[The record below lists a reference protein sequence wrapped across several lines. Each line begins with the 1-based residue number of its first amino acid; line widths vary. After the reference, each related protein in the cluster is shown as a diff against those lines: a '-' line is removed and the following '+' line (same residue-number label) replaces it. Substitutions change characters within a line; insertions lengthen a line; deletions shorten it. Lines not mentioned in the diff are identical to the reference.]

1 MATESGLQFTLAVE
15 GLPND
20 TFAVLEFS
28 GESAL
33 STPFLYQVKLASRN
47 ESVSQDEVVDRNVT
61 LMLWNNGELE
71 QRFHGIVRRFTRGDM
86 GFSHTRYALEMV
98 PALSRLSLR
107 HNSRIFQQQSAPE
120 IMSVLLQEMGIDD
133 YAFSISG
140 QPQVR
145 EYCVQYR
152 ETDLDFLQRLAA
164 EEGIFYC
171 FLHDK
176 DKHTVL
182 FSDDTQT
189 LSASGQA
196 LPYNANVG
204 GKSDEA
210 FVKGWQFSAQARPSS
225 AQLKDY
231 SFKKP
236 AYGFLHDK
244 AGTEM
249 SFQRGTYEHYDYPGR
264 FKSDAAGK
272 PFTQYRLEHLRSDAL
287 TATASST
294 IMQVDAGMVFDL
306 EGHPDD
312 TTNRDWIVVTM
323 HSEGTQPQALEEHGG
338 EGMTSYH
345 NTFSVIPGHRPWRP
359 IPEAKPCVHG
369 PQIAIVTG
377 PAGEEIFC
385 DEHGRVKVQFPW
397 DRYGNSDDA
406 SSCWVRVSQG
416 WAGGQYGMMAIPRI
430 GHEVIVSFLEG
441 DPDQPIITGR
451 TYHATNVPPYP
462 LPANKTRTVIR
473 TETHQGQGFN
483 ELRFEDEAGQE
494 EIYVHAQKDMNLLV
508 ENDRKDNIKHDLHL
522 DVENERFSHIKVD
535 DHLTVDGQSKAH
547 VAGDISLTTDSSL
560 HIKQGKKHLLEAGSE
575 IHHKAGD
582 KVIIE
587 AGTEITIKT
596 AAGFVKLDPAGVHL
610 SGAVVN
616 LNSGGSAGSG
626 SGFGG
631 LKPMLPNEQRAFNR
645 RVMLLHDK
653 SEEPVPFVDYR
664 IELADGTAFE
674 GQSDKNG
681 IAYFVE
687 SGEEPQPFKVYLRD
701 EG

>member
-1 MATESGLQFTLAVE
+1 
-15 GLPND
+15 
-20 TFAVLEFS
+20 
-28 GESAL
+28 
-33 STPFLYQVKLASRN
+33 
-47 ESVSQDEVVDRNVT
+47 
-61 LMLWNNGELE
+61 
-71 QRFHGIVRRFTRGDM
+71 
-86 GFSHTRYALEMV
+86 
-98 PALSRLSLR
+98 
-107 HNSRIFQQQSAPE
+107 
-120 IMSVLLQEMGIDD
+120 
-133 YAFSISG
+133 
-140 QPQVR
+140 
-145 EYCVQYR
+145 
-152 ETDLDFLQRLAA
+152 
-164 EEGIFYC
+164 
-171 FLHDK
+171 
-176 DKHTVL
+176 
-182 FSDDTQT
+182 
-189 LSASGQA
+189 
-196 LPYNANVG
+196 
-204 GKSDEA
+204 
-210 FVKGWQFSAQARPSS
+210 S

-236 AYGFLHDK
+236 AYGFLHEH

-249 SFQRGTYEHYDYPGR
+249 AFQRGTYEHYDYPGR
-264 FKSDAAGK
+264 YKSDAAGK
-272 PFTQYRLEHLRSDAL
+272 PFTQYRLEHLRRDAI
-287 TATASST
+287 TATAQSNVP
-294 IMQVDAGMVFDL
+294 QVQPGMLFDL
-306 EGHPDD
+306 VDHPDD
-312 TTNRDWIVVTM
+312 ATNRDWVVVSA
-323 HSEGTQPQALEEHGG
+323 HCEGTQPQALEEAGG
-338 EGMTSYH
+338 EGMTTFH
-345 NTFSVIPGHRPWRP
+345 NTFSVIPAHRPWRP
-359 IPEAKPCVHG
+359 TPQPKPCVHG

-377 PAGEEIFC
+377 PDGEEIFC

-441 DPDQPIITGR
+441 DPDQPIVTGR

-462 LPANKTRTVIR
+462 LPANKTRTVLR
-473 TETHQGQGFN
+473 TETHQGEGFN
-483 ELRFEDEAGQE
+483 ELRFEDQAGQE

-522 DVENERFSHIKVD
+522 DVENERFQHIKVD
-535 DHLTVDGQSKAH
+535 DHLTVDGQSKEH
-547 VAGDISLTTDSSL
+547 VKGDISLTVDTSL
-560 HIKQGKKHLLEAGSE
+560 HIKQGKKQLLEAGTE
-575 IHHKAGD
+575 IHHKAGN

-587 AGTEITIKT
+587 AGTEITVKT
-596 AAGFVKLDPAGVHL
+596 AAGFVKLDPAGVHI
-610 SGAVVN
+610 SGPVVN

-645 RVMLLHDK
+645 RVMILHDK

>member
-1 MATESGLQFTLAVE
+1 MATESGLQFTLVVE
-15 GLPND
+15 GLPD
-20 TFAVLEFS
+20 DAFAVVEFS
-28 GESAL
+28 GQSAL
-33 STPFLYQVKLASRN
+33 SVPFLYQIKLASRD
-47 ESVSQDEVVDRNVT
+47 ESISQDDVVDQNVT
-61 LMLWNNGELE
+61 LMLWRHGELE
-71 QRFHGIVRRFTRGDM
+71 QRIHGIVRAFTRGDT
-86 GFSHTRYALEMV
+86 GFSHTRYSLEMV

-107 HNSRIFQQQSAPE
+107 HNSRIFQQQSVPE

-152 ETDLDFLQRLAA
+152 ETDLAFLQRLAA

-189 LSASGQA
+189 LTSSGQA
-196 LPYNANVG
+196 FPYNANVG
-204 GKSDEA
+204 GMSEEA
-210 FVKGWQFSAQARPSS
+210 FVKGWQYSAQTRPSS

-236 AYGFLHDK
+236 AYGFLHDT

-249 SFQRGTYEHYDYPGR
+249 RFQRGTYEHYDYPGR

-287 TATASST
+287 TAHASST
-294 IMQVDAGMVFDL
+294 IMQVDTGMVFNL
-306 EGHPDD
+306 EDHPDD
-312 TTNRDWIVVTM
+312 TTNRDWIVVSM
-323 HSEGTQPQALEEHGG
+323 QCEGTQHQALEEHGG
-338 EGMTSYH
+338 EGMTSFH

-359 IPEAKPCVHG
+359 CPEAKPCVQG

-377 PAGEEIFC
+377 PEGEEIFC

-397 DRYGNSDDA
+397 DRYGKSDEA

-416 WAGGQYGMMAIPRI
+416 WAGAQYGMMTIPRI

-451 TYHATNVPPYP
+451 TYHTTNVPPYP

-473 TETHQGQGFN
+473 TETHQGEGFN
-483 ELRFEDEAGQE
+483 ELRFEDQAGEE

-508 ENDRKDNIKHDLHL
+508 QNDRKDNIKHDLHL

-535 DHLTVDGQSKAH
+535 DHLTVDGQSKEH
-547 VAGDISLTTDSSL
+547 VKGDKTIVTDSSL
-560 HIKQGKKHLLEAGSE
+560 HIKAGDSFLNEAGSE
-575 IHHKAGD
+575 IHLKSGHKSVLEAYTEVTL
-582 KVIIE
+582 KV
-587 AGTEITIKT
+587 G
-596 AAGFVKLDPAGVHL
+596 GNFVKIDPAGIHIVG
-610 SGAVVN
+610 SVIN
-616 LNSGGSAGSG
+616 INSGGSAGSG

-631 LKPMLPNEQRAFNR
+631 EMPMLPGGVEIVKHSGIEEAKLATIGLISATPALKHKIQADMVNNSPI
-645 RVMLLHDK
+645 
-653 SEEPVPFVDYR
+653 SE
-664 IELADGTAFE
+664 ICQKQADGSCPLTNCPCRE
-674 GQSDKNG
+674 G
-681 IAYFVE
+681 
-687 SGEEPQPFKVYLRD
+687 
-701 EG
+701 

>member
-1 MATESGLQFTLAVE
+1 
-15 GLPND
+15 
-20 TFAVLEFS
+20 
-28 GESAL
+28 
-33 STPFLYQVKLASRN
+33 
-47 ESVSQDEVVDRNVT
+47 
-61 LMLWNNGELE
+61 
-71 QRFHGIVRRFTRGDM
+71 
-86 GFSHTRYALEMV
+86 
-98 PALSRLSLR
+98 
-107 HNSRIFQQQSAPE
+107 
-120 IMSVLLQEMGIDD
+120 
-133 YAFSISG
+133 
-140 QPQVR
+140 
-145 EYCVQYR
+145 
-152 ETDLDFLQRLAA
+152 LDFLQRLAA

-189 LSASGQA
+189 LTASGQA

-264 FKSDAAGK
+264 FKNDAAGK

-338 EGMTSYH
+338 EGMTSFH

-359 IPEAKPCVHG
+359 VPEAKPCVHG

-397 DRYGNSDDA
+397 DRYGNSDEA

-473 TETHQGQGFN
+473 TETHQGEGFN

-535 DHLTVDGQSKAH
+535 DHLTVDGQSKEH
-547 VAGDISLTTDSSL
+547 IKGDKTIVTDSSL
-560 HIKQGKKHLLEAGSE
+560 HIKAGDSFLNEAGSE
-575 IHHKAGD
+575 IHLKSGHKSVLEAYTEVTL
-582 KVIIE
+582 KV
-587 AGTEITIKT
+587 G
-596 AAGFVKLDPAGVHL
+596 GNFVKIDPAGVHIVG
-610 SGAVVN
+610 SVIN
-616 LNSGGSAGSG
+616 INSGGSAGSG

-631 LKPMLPNEQRAFNR
+631 AMPMLPGGVE
-645 RVMLLHDK
+645 V
-653 SEEPVPFVDYR
+653 VPPPNPLALQLSPATMETLAIANVPAIKLCQKQTDGSCP
-664 IELADGTAFE
+664 LADCPCLK
-674 GQSDKNG
+674 S
-681 IAYFVE
+681 
-687 SGEEPQPFKVYLRD
+687 
-701 EG
+701 